1 MGKIAEVLS
10 VQALQ
15 DLVPALERFSYH
27 KREALAE
34 LERLIARRI
43 ERLEERRDD
52 WQREVHRR
60 QRRYDE
66 ADEEDDLGELAFRV
80 SEAEENLWQV
90 EHQLAQVSDVAAN
103 YYRCAA
109 TINAS
114 PDTASRAFLK
124 ARIADL
130 EKYLAVQLD
139 TASIGGPLAGT
150 EVLTNVIGG
159 FEQTVAASLTNITNS
174 PLPEGIVWVPLAALS
189 ASEMAELPRDDDYKK
204 VSKVEM
210 QRGFEVLQRDILP
223 AIKQSGAGSDYFL
236 GLDQAAGRDYEHGLQ
251 RVYDAFFGSEPITLD
266 RALDGES
273 YQITIGRHRIKVAWE
288 KGWPAI
294 PAKLI

>member
-1 MGKIAEVLS
+1 MGRIAEVLS

-43 ERLEERRDD
+43 GRLEERRDD
-52 WQREVHRR
+52 WQQEVHRR

-90 EHQLAQVSDVAAN
+90 ERYLAQVSDVAAN
-103 YYRCAA
+103 YYPCAM
-109 TINAS
+109 TINAG
-114 PDTASRAFLK
+114 PDDASRTFLK

-130 EKYLAVQLD
+130 EKYLAVRLD
-139 TASIGGPLAGT
+139 TASIGEPLPGT
-150 EVLTNVIGG
+150 EVLTNIIAG
-159 FEQTVAASLTNITNS
+159 FEQTVAASLASITDS
-174 PLPEGIVWVPLAALS
+174 PLPEGIVWVPLTAIS
-189 ASEMAELPRDDDYKK
+189 ASEMAELPGDDDYKK
-204 VSKVEM
+204 ISKVEV
-210 QRGFEVLQRDILP
+210 QRSFEVLQRDILP
-223 AIKQSGAGSDYFL
+223 AIKQSGAGSDHFL
-236 GLDQAAGRDYEHGLQ
+236 SLDQAAGRDHEHGLQ
-251 RVYDAFFGSEPITLD
+251 RVYDLFFGSEPITLD
-266 RALDGES
+266 RALDGKS
-273 YQITIGRHRIKVAWE
+273 YQVMFGRHRIKVARE
-288 KGWPAI
+288 KGWPAV